1 MEVDKFETASKE
13 DGSQPTG
20 KGGGKFKRSYDVQF
34 DLGSHLHYSILPLLQ
49 QQPTTN
55 LSKHDVIN
63 LANTLIKLK
72 KYILDFELSFSV
84 EFKDFFY
91 SLVALS
97 SNCII
102 TNISASE

>member
-1 MEVDKFETASKE
+1 MDSREVDAQIHPKTQSESTKTVF
-13 DGSQPTG
+13 
-20 KGGGKFKRSYDVQF
+20 
-34 DLGSHLHYSILPLLQ
+34 